1 MKKIITTLSFLILLG
16 CSSTRFVD
24 SWKNNKIPLFK
35 PNKILVIGIT
45 DNLTAR
51 KLFEEKLKKKLL
63 DRGMNA
69 EESMLVID
77 KMFTS
82 TKRTE
87 NEIDELIKGLYS
99 KGYDAVIINTLKGV
113 EEKRKYSDNFYDLN
127 YNWTPFTR
135 YYFRF
140 QDIYFTPQYYEEYKV
155 YHIETSIYNINVEE
169 NKSLVWVGAFN
180 IVNPQSMKTVINDYT
195 LAVIKQLEKEHLIN

>member
-1 MKKIITTLSFLILLG
+1 MKKIIATLSFLILLG

>member
-1 MKKIITTLSFLILLG
+1 MKKIIATLSFLVLLG

-51 KLFEEKLKKKLL
+51 KLFEEKLKNKLL
-63 DRGMNA
+63 DRGINA

-77 KMFTS
+77 KMFMS
-82 TKRTE
+82 SKRTE

-113 EEKRKYSDNFYDLN
+113 EEKRKYSNDFYDLD
-127 YNWTPFTR
+127 YNWTRFTR

-195 LAVIKQLEKEHLIN
+195 LAVIKQLEKEHLLN

>member
-1 MKKIITTLSFLILLG
+1 MKKIIATLSFLVLLG

-77 KMFTS
+77 KMFMS
-82 TKRTE
+82 SKRTE

-113 EEKRKYSDNFYDLN
+113 EEKRKYSNDFYDLD
-127 YNWTPFTR
+127 YNWTRFTR

-195 LAVIKQLEKEHLIN
+195 LAVIKQLEKEHLLN

>member
-1 MKKIITTLSFLILLG
+1 MKKIIITLSFLLLFG

-51 KLFEEKLKKKLL
+51 KLFEEKLKNKLL
-63 DRGMNA
+63 DRGINA

-77 KMFTS
+77 KMFMS
-82 TKRTE
+82 SKRTE

-113 EEKRKYSDNFYDLN
+113 EEKRKYSDDFYDLD
-127 YNWTPFTR
+127 YNWTRFTR

-195 LAVIKQLEKEHLIN
+195 LAVIKQLEKEHLLN